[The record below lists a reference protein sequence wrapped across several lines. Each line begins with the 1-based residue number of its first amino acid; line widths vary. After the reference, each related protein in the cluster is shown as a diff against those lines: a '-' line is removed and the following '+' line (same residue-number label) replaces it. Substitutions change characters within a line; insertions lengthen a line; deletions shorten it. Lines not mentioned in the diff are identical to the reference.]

1 MESADSTSLT
11 SHGRNRPNR
20 PPLGGIRDGSS
31 LTALQLFGL
40 RSVSWVRL
48 RPASLASFGVVGL
61 PFRCRQ
67 LKKLACVRLAGLN

>member
-11 SHGRNRPNR
+11 SHGRNRP
-20 PPLGGIRDGSS
+20 PLGGIRDGSS
-31 LTALQLFGL
+31 LAVLQPFGL

-48 RPASLASFGVVGL
+48 RPASLVSFDVVEL

-67 LKKLACVRLAGLN
+67 LKKLACVCFAGLN